1 MFSLHDTGIQ
11 RGTKRWI
18 LSVLC
23 MVLIIPL
30 TVWGEV
36 KVGLEL
42 EYADVLQFE
51 RVTVHVWIHNVS
63 LSKMTISSEN
73 EKGSK
78 LMLMV
83 EKEGRLI
90 ALTTDEII
98 KRDYIISPNETREI
112 PVEFSSVCD
121 ITEMGRYLICAAIQI
136 GDKMFMSKK
145 KMLDVVNGIRL
156 CSRRVPVKGVPD
168 TMREYTL
175 RYWPRKKETYLF
187 LSVEEPDK
195 SLNYG
200 VFPLGPLLRVHE
212 PLIEADDLGVVTIVH
227 QSASDRYTRTVF
239 RSDHDKV
246 HFVDQSHY
254 SDMDVKSR
262 LK

>member
-1 MFSLHDTGIQ
+1 MFSLHNAGIQ
-11 RGTKRWI
+11 RDTGRLI

-23 MVLIIPL
+23 VVLIVPL
-30 TVWGEV
+30 TVWGQAEV
-36 KVGLEL
+36 SLEL
-42 EYADVLQFE
+42 EDADVLQFE
-51 RVTVHVWIHNVS
+51 RVTLHVWVRNVS
-63 LSKMTISSEN
+63 FSKVTISSKG
-73 EKGSK
+73 EKEPR

-83 EKEGRLI
+83 EKDGHYV

-98 KRDYIISPNETREI
+98 KRDYIIPPNETREI
-112 PVEFSSVCD
+112 PIEFSSVCD
-121 ITEMGRYLICAAIQI
+121 ITEMGRYLIYAAVQI

-156 CSRRVPVKGVPD
+156 CSKTTPVPGVPD
-168 TMREYTL
+168 SMREYTL

-187 LSVEEPDK
+187 LSVQEANRG
-195 SLNYG
+195 LNYG

-212 PLIEADDLGVVTIVH
+212 PVIEIDNQGIVTIVH
-227 QSASDRYTRTVF
+227 QSAGNRYTRTVF
-239 RSDHDKV
+239 RSERNKV
-246 HFVDQSHY
+246 QFIDQSDY